1 MPTLHSTLT
10 GADLHEV
17 KGADTA
23 TAGQFLTAN
32 GGGTA
37 TFKTL
42 PIAQIGWYDHND
54 LTTQTT
60 PIALTSGVKADL
72 TNDAAGPNTITT
84 FGFDGVDIWNPIT
97 NRFDLS
103 GLTIG
108 DVLDVRVDITLTT
121 TNANT
126 ALTMEFEF
134 GVGTGTPFT
143 VGILPLTN
151 YKTAGTYQITHSREF
166 YIGSAFTR
174 DNPVRIRALSDT
186 AGASVKVNGW
196 FTRLYKGAQ

>member
-1 MPTLHSTLT
+1 MSTLHSTLT

-42 PIAQIGWYDHND
+42 PVATIGWYDHND
-54 LTTQTT
+54 LATATT
-60 PIALTSGVKADL
+60 PIALTAGVKSDL
-72 TNDAAGPNTITT
+72 TNDGLGPNTLTT
-84 FGFDGVDIWNPIT
+84 FGFDGVDIWNET
-97 NRFDLS
+97 TSRFDLTDLS
-103 GLTIG
+103 VG

-126 ALTMEFEF
+126 ALSMEFEF

-143 VGILPLTN
+143 VVILPQTN
-151 YKTAGTYQITHSREF
+151 FKTAGTYQITHSRGF

-186 AGASVKVNGW
+186 AGASIRVNGW
-196 FTRLYKGAQ
+196 FTRVYKGAQ